1 MVHVPHKFTTNDM
14 QKGTL
19 AKNQLIGLLPFVITV
34 IIQRTTIINNKIFI
48 IMKRTFV
55 ILIFAFVATIAF
67 AQTKSSDHL
76 SFKGV
81 PIDGTLNEYVS
92 KLKQSGFTMLSTE
105 DGITML
111 NGDFASYKGC
121 IIGVSTIK
129 GKDLVSKITVIF
141 PALESWSSL
150 ASNYFNIKEMLTEKY
165 GKPAESVE
173 KFDTYA
179 EPKDDGM
186 KFMYVQLDKCK
197 YYSIFETEK
206 GNIELQIKGNHS
218 SSFVILSYFD
228 KINGDIVKQKA
239 IDDL

>member
-1 MVHVPHKFTTNDM
+1 MK
-14 QKGTL
+14 
-19 AKNQLIGLLPFVITV
+19 
-34 IIQRTTIINNKIFI
+34 KI
-48 IMKRTFV
+48 FV
-55 ILIFAFVATIAF
+55 ILIFALTTTIAL
-67 AQTKSSDHL
+67 AQTNSSDHL

-81 PIDGTLNEYVS
+81 PIDGTLNEYVA
-92 KLKQSGFTMLSTE
+92 KLKQSGFTMLGTE
-105 DGITML
+105 NEVVML

-141 PALESWSSL
+141 PALESWSLL
-150 ASNYFNIKEMLTEKY
+150 ASNYFNLKAMLTEKY
-165 GKPAESVE
+165 GEPAESNE

-197 YYSIFETEK
+197 YYSIFKIEK

-228 KINGDIVKQKA
+228 KINSDIVKQKA

>member
-1 MVHVPHKFTTNDM
+1 MK
-14 QKGTL
+14 KTL
-19 AKNQLIGLLPFVITV
+19 IILILALT
-34 IIQRTTIINNKIFI
+34 TTIA
-48 IMKRTFV
+48 
-55 ILIFAFVATIAF
+55 L
-67 AQTKSSDHL
+67 AQTNSADHL

-81 PIDGTLNEYVS
+81 PIDGTLNEFVA
-92 KLKQSGFTMLSTE
+92 KMKQSGFTLLGTE
-105 DGITML
+105 NGVVTL

-121 IIGVSTIK
+121 IIGVATTK

-141 PALESWSSL
+141 PALKSWSSL
-150 ASNYFNIKEMLTEKY
+150 ASNYFNLKEMLTEKY
-165 GKPAESVE
+165 GEPSESVE
-173 KFDTYA
+173 KFEIYGG
-179 EPKDDGM
+179 EPEDDGT

-197 YYSIFETEK
+197 YYSIFKTEK